1 MLMLQETFLKTKFYQ
16 NIGFAITIN
25 NSTFFI
31 HTVSFTYAM
40 KAVTINTTK
49 INVNQL
55 SFFVITNS

>member
-49 INVNQL
+49 IML
-55 SFFVITNS
+55 TNFRFS

>member
-1 MLMLQETFLKTKFYQ
+1 MLMSQETFLKTKFYQ
-16 NIGFAITIN
+16 NMGFAITIS

-49 INVNQL
+49 IML
-55 SFFVITNS
+55 TNFRIS